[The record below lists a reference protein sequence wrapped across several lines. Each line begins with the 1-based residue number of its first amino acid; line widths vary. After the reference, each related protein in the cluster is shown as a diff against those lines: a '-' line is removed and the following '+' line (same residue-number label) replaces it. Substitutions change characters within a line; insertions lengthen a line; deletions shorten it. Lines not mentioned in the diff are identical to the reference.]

1 MATYRDRKLEFLVV
15 AVILG
20 VLMVFLLN
28 ALERI
33 QREIEEA
40 SVLSEVSA
48 LRVELLDRLSHHEA
62 VGGRLPQGDNP
73 VVWAGRQPVAYV
85 GELSSPPMERGV
97 WYYHTAEKVLIY
109 RFRGEGEM
117 KFRLV
122 RTARQLGAPA
132 VLGGV
137 GLVRVDDGASAK

>member
-1 MATYRDRKLEFLVV
+1 MATYRDRKLEFFVV
-15 AVILG
+15 AVIVG

-28 ALERI
+28 SLERI

-48 LRVELLDRLSHHEA
+48 MRVELLDRLSHHEA

-73 VVWAGRQPVAYV
+73 VVWAGRQPAAYV
-85 GELSSPPMERGV
+85 GELSSPPAEQGV
-97 WYYHTAEKVLIY
+97 WYYHTGDKVLIY
-109 RFRGEGEM
+109 RFHGKGEM

-122 RTARQLGAPA
+122 RTSGLPGAPA

-137 GLVRVDDGASAK
+137 GLVRVLDGASAK